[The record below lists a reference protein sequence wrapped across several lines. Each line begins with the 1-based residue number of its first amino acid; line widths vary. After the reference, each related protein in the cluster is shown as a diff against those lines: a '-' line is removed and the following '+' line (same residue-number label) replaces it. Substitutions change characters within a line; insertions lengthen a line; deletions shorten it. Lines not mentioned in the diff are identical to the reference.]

1 MATRVLRTVLP
12 GIFLAIPLTVS
23 LGLFPSSGLSQDRPI
38 NVKMASL
45 APANSPWHDALMD
58 MGAQWREVSGGKV
71 NLQIIPSGQGGEE
84 DDVLRRMRLGQFQA
98 GGFTIAGLQNLSP
111 AVVVL
116 AIPLA
121 IETQADLHR
130 VRAAVG
136 PDLEEIFL
144 EKGYVLLHWV
154 DMGWMRFFTPDPDPS
169 PDAIRSYTFMEW
181 GENSLT
187 ALWRKAGF
195 RPGARLNIADVTVGL
210 QTGLVDAINTAPLVV
225 YGYQWF
231 ARLEYMIDIRWAPL
245 SGATLIDRRS
255 WERIPE
261 ELRPELLRIAQETGE
276 KVQASL
282 LQWEEEAIEA
292 MKSHGL
298 KVITPPPEVV
308 EEWRRLFESSTD
320 LLRGDFIPAEMYDEA
335 IRVARDGKGG

>member
-12 GIFLAIPLTVS
+12 GVLLTIPLTVS
-23 LGLFPSSGLSQDRPI
+23 LGLFPSPALSQDRPI

-45 APANSPWHDALMD
+45 APANSVWHDALMD
-58 MGAQWREVSGGKV
+58 MGARWREVSGGKV
-71 NLQIIPSGQGGEE
+71 NLQIIPNGQGGEE

-98 GGFTIAGLQNLSP
+98 GGFTLAGLQHLSP

-121 IETQADLHR
+121 IESQADLHR

-136 PDLEEIFL
+136 PDLEEILL

-169 PDAIRSYTFMEW
+169 PDAIRGYTYVEW
-181 GENSLT
+181 GESSLT
-187 ALWRKAGF
+187 ALWRDAGF
-195 RPGARLNIADVTVGL
+195 RPGARLNIADITVGL
-210 QTGLVDAINTAPLVV
+210 QTGLLDALNTAPLVV
-225 YGYQWF
+225 SGYQWF
-231 ARLEYMIDIRWAPL
+231 TCLDYMIDIRWAPL
-245 SGATLIDRRS
+245 SGATLIDRRT
-255 WERIPE
+255 WERIPVD
-261 ELRPELLRIAQETGE
+261 LRPELLRIAQETGE

-292 MKSHGL
+292 MKSYGL
-298 KVITPPPEVV
+298 QVITPSPEVM
-308 EEWRRLFESSTD
+308 EEWRRLFEGSRI

-335 IRVARDGKGG
+335 IRAARIGKGG